1 MRRESQEIE
10 AVKAGHEA
18 RNAALRRV
26 FLEKGT
32 DLGETRLI
40 ECHFWARTELD
51 AENLARSLK
60 SLGFRILVMSPAASE
75 YDPSRWS
82 IEAGI
87 NQTIEL
93 TMRPEFTDEVVRL
106 ASSHSAEYDGW
117 GTSI

>member
-32 DLGETRLI
+32 DLAETRLI
-40 ECHFWARTELD
+40 ECHFWARTEQD
-51 AENLARSLK
+51 SENLARSLK
-60 SLGFRILVMSPAASE
+60 SLGFRILVEGPAASE
-75 YDPSRWS
+75 SDPSRWN

-87 NQTIEL
+87 HQSIEL

-106 ASSHSAEYDGW
+106 ANSHTAEYDGW